1 MFSNIH
7 NDRCAWIQQHLYVL
21 PLSWQR
27 SLVLLLS
34 LGTVLLLRV
43 TIPFTFLFGIFNLLI
58 INICL
63 LSRFCDA
70 LLIIHLKLL
79 GTFFLVVVR
88 SFFFPHM
95 LLHCHFVFEKY
106 FLLIILKKY
115 FYVLSSIG
123 RCANANKIND
133 KILSNFTFMNMKLK
147 ENSVENQ

>member
-7 NDRCAWIQQHLYVL
+7 NDRCAWIQQHPYVL
-21 PLSWQR
+21 PLSWQC

-88 SFFFPHM
+88 SFFFSSHA
-95 LLHCHFVFEKY
+95 LT
-106 FLLIILKKY
+106 
-115 FYVLSSIG
+115 LSL
-123 RCANANKIND
+123 CVW
-133 KILSNFTFMNMKLK
+133 KILPLCWLFWKNIFMYFHQLEGVQMLTK
-147 ENSVENQ
+147 